1 MRIRY
6 IDDILLLI
14 ITSLLDFRWAVKK
27 HFFIFLAILLFGCT
41 LDSPDQDKLP
51 VWSTT
56 IEIPIIQTRIDLD
69 TFLEDSLISVNED
82 SIYVF
87 NKTVEIDSVEVGDQ
101 LKIDPIEKSFVQY
114 ASAVTV
120 DSSNTT
126 FTIGYDSVGL
136 DDITELIDAKIGL
149 VELDNIGAE
158 ETDPISFSD
167 IMPAALVANIDA
179 AITAGGGSSNVVVD
193 TVALVPQ
200 QKSISFDSFSSAD
213 ISSGN
218 IDVTITNNL
227 FIPLGAPIY
236 VDVKNNIG
244 TLIFQL
250 VWDTEI
256 APDSSSTITQDVSGM
271 TLTGNML
278 VEVSG
283 TSNGSQGDTVTV
295 TTGDLSS
302 TFTIELAARDF
313 QVTQAIAV
321 VPAQSISDT
330 SSIELASSE
339 TVVEEAVM
347 SNGNLNII
355 VTNNLPLTGNVQLVI
370 PSLYFGTAD
379 STFTQNF
386 GLAIGTFSVPTANM
400 SGWTMA
406 MDYTDQS
413 LDYHY
418 LITTDSTGSSVNI
431 DSSDNVELNL
441 AITDIFFNEV
451 TGQIESQTI
460 TEEGDIAIE
469 SESQIDNAHISA
481 GQMDLVINNN
491 IGGVADVQL
500 TVPELVH
507 GGIDLDTVLIINPGE
522 NVHSINLA
530 GYELQPVSLED
541 QRLTYGTTTITQSG
555 SYTYDLNNS
564 INVAINLSGLTFDE
578 VTGYISQ
585 EDIVEEDVIELD
597 NDTKVETALIDS
609 GQIQL
614 IIQNFIGLEAD
625 VLFSIAELSFNGSSL
640 ESSFEIASITE
651 PQLQTIDLS
660 GYSLNLDVANQ
671 QVNYTSALTIDSE
684 ELLTLT
690 LNDSI
695 AIDVLI
701 DTLWFSSVTGI
712 IDTVEVTID
721 TVEQEIS
728 ALPDD
733 MDGFEFTNVE
743 ISIDFESDISIPVF
757 LDLTME
763 ASNSTGEME
772 TSSIANWN
780 ITDSSS
786 VIIPNANE
794 LINIQPDMIVAYG
807 SARVGGD
814 GTSGTVTTDQTI
826 AGLLSVVAPLE
837 LEIGPDAEITTDP
850 ELTTE
855 ADAGETIPGE
865 IEEIKVFIRY
875 DNEFEFGTAVT
886 VLMSQDTLHFDD
898 GTADVLVDT
907 LLIPAGE
914 TGLDSLN
921 LNDDRLGL
929 FNQDSMYVQA
939 KINVLGQTDEN
950 GNPVPSK
957 FLSTDVLQ
965 LNIYGR
971 IQYLIDGPEL
981 AGGDE

>member
-1 MRIRY
+1 VRIRY

-200 QKSISFDSFSSAD
+200 QKSISFNSFSSAD

-236 VDVKNNIG
+236 VDVKNSIG

-302 TFTIELAARDF
+302 TFTVELAARDF

-386 GLAIGTFSVPTANM
+386 GLAIGTFSVPTVNM

-564 INVAINLSGLTFDE
+564 IDVAINLSGLTFDE

-609 GQIQL
+609 GHIQL

>member
-236 VDVKNNIG
+236 VDVKNSIG

-250 VWDTEI
+250 VWNTEI

-302 TFTIELAARDF
+302 TFTVELAARDF

-386 GLAIGTFSVPTANM
+386 GLAIDIFSVPTVNM

-564 INVAINLSGLTFDE
+564 IDVAINLSGLTFDE

-609 GQIQL
+609 GHIQL

-794 LINIQPDMIVAYG
+794 LINIQPDMILAYG